1 MDMSLTL
8 ICKPYDYRLYDAN
21 GIQVGGSFTSI
32 VSAQVFANRL
42 GRLIK

>member
-1 MDMSLTL
+1 MDMNLTL

-21 GIQVGGSFTSI
+21 GSQVGGSFTNI
-32 VSAQVFANRL
+32 VSAQIFAKRI